1 MGHFLEGA
9 GSILPEKC
17 GAAPEKWTPELTWL
31 NRTRQESLTTSIVEN
46 RWRTY
51 IYIYIVLLSSIFVKH
66 ALNSHFRCPKNCSIA
81 RKKNYFARL
90 WGLQPTQPPPSSYA
104 YACSRSFCWTPKKNL
119 FTMYCRPRIRII
131 FAPPGENSGL
141 KYHGGNVARRGLPG
155 PAGRQIV
162 SDSVGA
168 FFLSRLDR
176 IDDDIRSLKRDW
188 SAPNGAWTTKRSSQ
202 ERAAC

>member
-1 MGHFLEGA
+1 MGHFWRGA
-9 GSILPEKC
+9 GSILPEKY

-46 RWRTY
+46 RWKTY

-81 RKKNYFARL
+81 RKKLFCPTLGAAADPAPQLIRL
-90 WGLQPTQPPPSSYA
+90 CMLAEFLLDTE
-104 YACSRSFCWTPKKNL
+104 KNL

-188 SAPNGAWTTKRSSQ
+188 SAPNGAWTTERSSQ